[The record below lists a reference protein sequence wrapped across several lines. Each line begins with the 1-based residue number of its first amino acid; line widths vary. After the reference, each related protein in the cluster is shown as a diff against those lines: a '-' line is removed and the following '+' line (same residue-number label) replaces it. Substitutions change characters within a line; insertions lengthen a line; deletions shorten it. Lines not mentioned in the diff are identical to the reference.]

1 MGPGD
6 TSTASMSL
14 PEEHSMTMDIS
25 TFVFASATAAAWMSA
40 LAALWRAR
48 TARRDARA
56 AHGAATTM
64 AQRIDALEQALAER
78 MAHIEAQ
85 LAESSHAVHARSR
98 PGLREAVALSRHG
111 ASTDELVSTCRIG
124 RSEAHLIQL
133 LYGAARDATTPPTA
147 TDIH

>member
-1 MGPGD
+1 
-6 TSTASMSL
+6 
-14 PEEHSMTMDIS
+14 MTMDIS
-25 TFVFASATAAAWMSA
+25 TFIFAFATAAAWMSA

-56 AHGAATTM
+56 AHGAAITM

-78 MAHIEAQ
+78 VAHIESH
-85 LAESSHAVHARSR
+85 LAEGSHVVHARTR

-111 ASTDELVSTCRIG
+111 ASTEELVSTCRIG

-133 LYGAARDATTPPTA
+133 LYGAARDTTAPPAA